1 MLTTAFQREPLSR
14 TQGGGQTTWIC
25 VESLLAQARNVTLSL
40 MRPFFRKQAHSRV
53 RLAMKPQHPERAAE
67 PLRTGGSMLGP
78 LETRLL
84 ELLWAQRRPATV
96 AQIRRALPELAYTT
110 IMTTLDRLYRKGL
123 LLRDKDGRAF
133 AYAPRYT
140 RAELLSELISAHV
153 ADLLGAEEGA
163 VLLST
168 LVRAVGRTDAALL
181 DELDALVQAERL
193 RLRTDAK

>member
-1 MLTTAFQREPLSR
+1 
-14 TQGGGQTTWIC
+14 
-25 VESLLAQARNVTLSL
+25 
-40 MRPFFRKQAHSRV
+40 MRPFFRKQAHSPV
-53 RLAMKPQHPERAAE
+53 RLALKRQHPKRAAE
-67 PLRTGGSMLGP
+67 PLRSGGSGLGP

-110 IMTTLDRLYRKGL
+110 IMTTLDRLYRKRL

-140 RAELLSELISAHV
+140 RAELFSELISAHV

>member
-1 MLTTAFQREPLSR
+1 LKLRHHKDTAEAL
-14 TQGGGQTTWIC
+14 
-25 VESLLAQARNVTLSL
+25 
-40 MRPFFRKQAHSRV
+40 
-53 RLAMKPQHPERAAE
+53 RA
-67 PLRTGGSMLGP
+67 GGSVFGP

-96 AQIRRALPELAYTT
+96 GHIRRALPELAYTT

-140 RAELLSELISAHV
+140 RAELVSELISGHV
-153 ADLLGAEEGA
+153 ADLLGAAEEGT

-168 LVRAVGRTDAALL
+168 LVRVVGRTDAALL
-181 DELDALVQAERL
+181 DELEALVQAERL
-193 RLRTDAK
+193 RLGKQGK